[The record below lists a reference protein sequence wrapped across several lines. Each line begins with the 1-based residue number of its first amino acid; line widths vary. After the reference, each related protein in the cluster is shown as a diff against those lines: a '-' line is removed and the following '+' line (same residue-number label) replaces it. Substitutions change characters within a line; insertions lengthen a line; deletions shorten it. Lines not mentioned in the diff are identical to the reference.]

1 LYSWGWVY
9 LLVIIFS
16 CKFELTLSFVLLS
29 LCGFYLAS
37 SSSSSSSLPVCISHY
52 HYTNKQTFKL
62 SNELALFRQRRPSF
76 TSIWDKEDWAIH
88 TSRKRYLR
96 YILEFPTSRL
106 LRRCL
111 PQMAV
116 LLLWSLIAM
125 WIGSREV
132 SVAKLHI
139 GLTPMSLISTFVAA
153 LLTLRSNQGLS
164 RLTEARNAFGQVVL
178 LTREMAQLISTN
190 VYPVDPQMGLL
201 AGKKIESSR
210 ETVIVSVGVLGRKRG
225 NLNNDLQNQLSSLSL
240 SYMFVPLFC
249 FLFVWCVISK
259 LSLLRLQQQ
268 QQLDM

>member
-1 LYSWGWVY
+1 LPSCIY
-9 LLVIIFS
+9 LSIY
-16 CKFELTLSFVLLS
+16 
-29 LCGFYLAS
+29 LC
-37 SSSSSSSLPVCISHY
+37 IY
-52 HYTNKQTFKL
+52 HDV
-62 SNELALFRQRRPSF
+62 ALFRQRRPSF

-164 RLTEARNAFGQVVL
+164 RLTEARNAFGQVVV
-178 LTREMAQLISTN
+178 LTREMSQLISTS

-201 AGKKIESSR
+201 AGKRERERERES
-210 ETVIVSVGVLGRKRG
+210 
-225 NLNNDLQNQLSSLSL
+225 
-240 SYMFVPLFC
+240 Y
-249 FLFVWCVISK
+249 
-259 LSLLRLQQQ
+259 
-268 QQLDM
+268 